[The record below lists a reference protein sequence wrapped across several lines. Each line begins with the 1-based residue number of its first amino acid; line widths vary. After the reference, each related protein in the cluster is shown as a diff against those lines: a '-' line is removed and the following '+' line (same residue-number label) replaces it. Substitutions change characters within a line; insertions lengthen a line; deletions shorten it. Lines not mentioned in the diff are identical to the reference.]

1 MKINENV
8 NFAEN
13 SMSSLI
19 LATKLK
25 RKQYFSIL
33 KMFKFHSI
41 KDNGNVNFA
50 ENSIYSLILVTKLK
64 RNQYFSILKSL
75 KMLFNEN

>member
-1 MKINENV
+1 MNMNENV

-19 LATKLK
+19 LVTKLK

-33 KMFKFHSI
+33 KMIKFHSI
-41 KDNGNVNFA
+41 RDNEYVNFA
-50 ENSIYSLILVTKLK
+50 ENTIYSLILVTKLK
-64 RNQYFSILKSL
+64 KNQYFSILKSL